1 MEEESLGLFKNHIQK
16 RPSFFCGL
24 YALKKSEIM
33 KAEIESFDLKY
44 TGNSVEHRT
53 LELANMEE
61 YILQTQQNIY
71 TTESRVDYY
80 IVHIVVLV
88 LVEFA

>member
-1 MEEESLGLFKNHIQK
+1 MSKDLKITYKRGLL
-16 RPSFFCGL
+16 FFCGL

-71 TTESRVDYY
+71 TTE
-80 IVHIVVLV
+80 
-88 LVEFA
+88 

>member
-1 MEEESLGLFKNHIQK
+1 MSKDPLGFKNHIQK

>member
-1 MEEESLGLFKNHIQK
+1 
-16 RPSFFCGL
+16 
-24 YALKKSEIM
+24 M

>member
-1 MEEESLGLFKNHIQK
+1 MYRNVKGFKNHIQK

-88 LVEFA
+88 VEFA

>member
-1 MEEESLGLFKNHIQK
+1 MSKDPLGSLGFKNHIQK

-80 IVHIVVLV
+80 IHIVVLV
-88 LVEFA
+88 EFA